1 MVVTCNR
8 VGFVEKHH
16 RRERSVSTIELGD
29 SVYTHFAYI
38 KSHSEAFVVR
48 LEEDDKFRVHFIG
61 YSYHY
66 EKVVHR

>member
-1 MVVTCNR
+1 M
-8 VGFVEKHH
+8 G
-16 RRERSVSTIELGD
+16 TIELGD

-38 KSHSEAFVVR
+38 KSHSEAYVVR

-66 EKVVHR
+66 EKVVYR